1 MRVMIGVIGGSTV
14 SKELTSLAEEV
25 GKLIALKGAVLVCG
39 GMGGVMEASA
49 KGAKSAG
56 GFTVGIIPGAVK
68 TQANPYI
75 DVPIVTGM
83 GEARNVIVVRSSDA
97 VIAIGGRYGT
107 LSEIAFALNFGVPVV
122 GLETWGLD
130 LPILRASSPD
140 QAVEM
145 AFKAIKMR

>member
-1 MRVMIGVIGGSTV
+1 
-14 SKELTSLAEEV
+14 
-25 GKLIALKGAVLVCG
+25 
-39 GMGGVMEASA
+39 MEASA

-130 LPILRASSPD
+130 LPILRASSPE